1 MVCGGPAKL
10 NQKVRFLTDSVKQQI
25 FFIYFI
31 LIYFILFYI
40 TSSSPLL
47 LSSLTFLYPL
57 LSSPLILSAI
67 LYWDPPLLL
76 SPILFFHFYPLLL
89 SALLFSPSLLSVKVP
104 LPKHTG
110 LPIFFPH
117 AHRSTYFFF
126 LKHTGL
132 PIFSLSS
139 KD

>member
-1 MVCGGPAKL
+1 MVGLQSLIRRFDSLRTLL
-10 NQKVRFLTDSVKQQI
+10 NSKFSL
-25 FFIYFI
+25 FI
-31 LIYFILFYI
+31 LFYFILFYI

-57 LSSPLILSAI
+57 LSSPLMFSAI

-89 SALLFSPSLLSVKVP
+89 SALLFSPSLLSFKVP

-132 PIFSLSS
+132 PIFFP
-139 KD
+139 

>member
-1 MVCGGPAKL
+1 MVGLQSLIRRFDSLRTLL
-10 NQKVRFLTDSVKQQI
+10 NSKFS
-25 FFIYFI
+25 FF
-31 LIYFILFYI
+31 IYFILFYI

-57 LSSPLILSAI
+57 LSSPLIFSAI

-89 SALLFSPSLLSVKVP
+89 SALLFPPSLLSVKVP

-110 LPIFFPH
+110 LPIFFPQ
-117 AHRSTYFFF
+117 AHRSTYFFP
-126 LKHTGL
+126 LVPK
-132 PIFSLSS
+132 I
-139 KD
+139 DW